1 MLLSLVFNFALEC
14 DMRKIQE
21 NKKVKLNMKNHFL
34 LYANDV
40 DLLGG
45 NDHEEEH

>member
-1 MLLSLVFNFALEC
+1 
-14 DMRKIQE
+14 
-21 NKKVKLNMKNHFL
+21 VKLNMKNHFL

-45 NDHEEEH
+45 NDHEEEHWIFVRRFV